1 MKFSD
6 CIKDQ
11 LKKFLKVTENELF
24 SRCSA
29 PWLSNITNGLLD
41 DYNTLPSC
49 NESDATS
56 QSLVLANFFLSAGQ
70 YNFPECK
77 GN

>member
-1 MKFSD
+1 MKFSV

-11 LKKFLKVTENELF
+11 LKKFLKVTQKELF
-24 SRCSA
+24 ARCSA
-29 PWLSNITNGLLD
+29 PWLINITYGVLD

-49 NESDATS
+49 NEADATT
-56 QSLVLANFFLSAGQ
+56 QSLVVANFFLSSGG